1 MSKNVREPTVL
12 YLLTNLLAERTE
24 LKRNRL
30 MTKTTNTIVLIING
44 EKSNSEIIILYK
56 GVLSS
61 PIKNADLDMKVGNHK
76 TIAITMMT
84 ICCVR

>member
-30 MTKTTNTIVLIING
+30 MTKIANTIVLIING
-44 EKSNSEIIILYK
+44 EKSNNEIIILYK

-61 PIKNADLDMKVGNHK
+61 PIKNADFVMKVGNHNI
-76 TIAITMMT
+76 IAITITT
-84 ICCVR
+84 ICCER